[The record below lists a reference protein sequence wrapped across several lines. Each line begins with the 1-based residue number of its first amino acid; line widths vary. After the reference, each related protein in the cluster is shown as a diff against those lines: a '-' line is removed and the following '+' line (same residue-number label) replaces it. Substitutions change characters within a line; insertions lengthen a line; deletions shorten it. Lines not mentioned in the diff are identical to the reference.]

1 MNREEILAQIK
12 QHEGRLKV
20 LRSLFFQTAGRK
32 REIKKLEAELV
43 RLRALLKGYGRMF
56 AGPRK
61 GVAAPG
67 GVPGMVLALLTIG
80 LIVFLRGAR

>member
-1 MNREEILAQIK
+1 MNREEILKQIQ

-20 LRSLFFQTAGRK
+20 LRSLFFQTAARK

-43 RLRALLKGYGRMF
+43 RLRALLKGHGRIF

-61 GVAAPG
+61 GVLAPG
-67 GVPGMVLALLTIG
+67 GVPTLVLVALTIG
-80 LIVFLRGAR
+80 LVVFLRGTR